1 MEPDPDPNDD
11 PLNSMF
17 PLDGDENKIV
27 KGCMKTTAECNDPYK
42 RYYFPWFVNVSY

>member
-27 KGCMKTTAECNDPYK
+27 KGCMQVPEEPLNIRKYL
-42 RYYFPWFVNVSY
+42 F